1 MLIKIGDVRYN
12 WRNVETFRAEGDTK
26 IAVRTLS
33 EIRTFKFKD
42 KITRDNALASLDE
55 AILNNGSCDIKVD

>member
-12 WRNVETFRAEGDTK
+12 WRNVETYRAEGDTK
-26 IAVRTLS
+26 IVVRTLS

-42 KITRDNALASLDE
+42 KIARNNALASLDK
-55 AILNNGSCDIKVD
+55 AISSNCSCDIKVN